1 MLTSEDYST
10 IFHEIKN
17 SITLIGS
24 SLQLVE
30 KKHPEIAQFPYW
42 AESMS
47 EIAFLRSMVTEL
59 STSRLCSHLNLCQV
73 DLYSYIDSVCR
84 SLGALTLNNFHC
96 EIIAPDTLPAIWIDR
111 QLVKQA
117 LTNLLKNAYEAM
129 NQSGTVTLLLS
140 QSSSCV
146 QIDIIDHGGG
156 LDPAFADY
164 IFEPF
169 ITSKDGGSGLGL
181 VITRQIIESHHG
193 TITCN
198 SRPGDGCTFTIT
210 LPVSQTNP

>member
-17 SITLIGS
+17 SITLISS

-30 KKHPEIAQFPYW
+30 KKHPEIAHFPYW

-47 EIAFLRSMVTEL
+47 EITFLRSMVTEL
-59 STSRLCSHLNLCQV
+59 STAGLCRHLNLCPV
-73 DLYSYIDSVCR
+73 DLCSYIDSVRR
-84 SLGALTLNNFHC
+84 SLGALSLNNFHC
-96 EIIAPDTLPAIWIDR
+96 EIVAQDALPAVELDPKLI
-111 QLVKQA
+111 KQA

-129 NQSGTVTLLLS
+129 GKSGTVTILLS
-140 QSSSCV
+140 HTPSHI
-146 QIDIIDHGGG
+146 QIDVTDHGGG
-156 LDPAFADY
+156 LDPAFADS

-181 VITRQIIESHHG
+181 VITRQIIEAHHG
-193 TITCN
+193 TITCD

-210 LPVSQTNP
+210 LPVSQSSL